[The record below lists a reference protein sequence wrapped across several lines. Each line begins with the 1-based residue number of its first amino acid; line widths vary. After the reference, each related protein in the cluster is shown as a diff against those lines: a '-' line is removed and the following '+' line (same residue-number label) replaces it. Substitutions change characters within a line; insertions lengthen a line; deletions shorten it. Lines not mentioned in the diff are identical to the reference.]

1 MLSFLGFGRRRK
13 STKRKGTKRKGTKK
27 SVCRPPAKLIK
38 LCKRYGVK
46 ATTKVGKKRV
56 YKSVSKLKKACLKK
70 AMAMKKKMMK
80 KSKKSHSRRTANYGN
95 IKEMMKARA
104 NKVLKDSLDK
114 HLSFGQERLPMFGK
128 RRRVARKGK
137 CSNAAAMKAFKS
149 FWKRH
154 CAGARGARFGNG
166 GNPALS
172 ASMGYEFC
180 PDGMGGVLGDRSTGL
195 FPSPCVSASSS
206 AGSAFGK
213 RRRKRSMVIRRR
225 PRRRSTAIGARRRR
239 RSTAMRPRRRSTE
252 IGTHRRRRST
262 AIGARRRRR
271 STTMRPRRRSTE
283 IGTRRRR
290 RNVYRN

>member
-1 MLSFLGFGRRRK
+1 MLSFLGFGRRHK
-13 STKRKGTKRKGTKK
+13 STKRKGTKRKSTKK
-27 SVCRPPAKLIK
+27 SVRRPPAKLIK

-56 YKSVSKLKKACLKK
+56 YKSVSELKKACLKK

-80 KSKKSHSRRTANYGN
+80 HMKKGKKSHSRRTASFSNM
-95 IKEMMKARA
+95 KDMLKARA
-104 NKVLKDSLDK
+104 KKALNDRLDK

-213 RRRKRSMVIRRR
+213 RRRKRSMVMR
-225 PRRRSTAIGARRRR
+225 PRKRSMV
-239 RSTAMRPRRRSTE
+239 MRPRRRSTE
-252 IGTHRRRRST
+252 IGAHRRRRST
-262 AIGARRRRR
+262 VIGAHRRRRSPTVMVRRRRR
-271 STTMRPRRRSTE
+271 SD
-283 IGTRRRR
+283 
-290 RNVYRN
+290 

>member
-46 ATTKVGKKRV
+46 ATTKVGKKRI

-80 KSKKSHSRRTANYGN
+80 KSKKSHSRRTA
-95 IKEMMKARA
+95 
-104 NKVLKDSLDK
+104 
-114 HLSFGQERLPMFGK
+114 SFGQKRLPMFGK

-213 RRRKRSMVIRRR
+213 RRRPRKRSMVIRRR
-225 PRRRSTAIGARRRR
+225 PRRRSTEIGARRRR
-239 RSTAMRPRRRSTE
+239 RSTAMHPRRPRRRSTE
-252 IGTHRRRRST
+252 IGARRRRRST
-262 AIGARRRRR
+262 AIGAHKRHR
-271 STTMRPRRRSTE
+271 SWVFGP
-283 IGTRRRR
+283 
-290 RNVYRN
+290 